1 MKVKKLLTALLAA
14 SCLTSAFTMSVT
26 PVNALSPKTIISV
39 VDVPEFS
46 DEPYVEINGN
56 KPYFTDSD
64 ITTDTFEIYSE
75 LDSLGRCGIAYANVC
90 TDIMPTEPRG
100 EIGSIKPSGWHS
112 VEYDCVDGKYL
123 YNRCHLIGYQL
134 AGENANEKNL
144 ITGTRYLNIDGM
156 LPFENAVDD
165 YVDETDNH
173 VLYRVTPDFEDN
185 NLVADGVQIEAYSVE
200 DNGEGICYNVYCYNA
215 QPGIE
220 IDYKTGS
227 SSLAS
232 STVSAT
238 GVKGDANGDGYLRAS
253 DAAFIAKK
261 LAEAAISGNSVTIAK
276 YPNADYNND
285 GKITAADSAA
295 IAKYLA
301 SKNVPVVTTT
311 KKTTTPT
318 TKTTVKTTK
327 KTTTTTVKSVPS
339 VVYITKTGKRYHYN
353 SKCNGGTYYECSY
366 ADAIKKGLTPCN
378 KCVK

>member
-1 MKVKKLLTALLAA
+1 M
-14 SCLTSAFTMSVT
+14 
-26 PVNALSPKTIISV
+26 
-39 VDVPEFS
+39 
-46 DEPYVEINGN
+46 
-56 KPYFTDSD
+56 
-64 ITTDTFEIYSE
+64 
-75 LDSLGRCGIAYANVC
+75 
-90 TDIMPTEPRG
+90 
-100 EIGSIKPSGWHS
+100 
-112 VEYDCVDGKYL
+112 
-123 YNRCHLIGYQL
+123 
-134 AGENANEKNL
+134 

>member
-1 MKVKKLLTALLAA
+1 MKIKKILTALLTA

-26 PVNALSPKTIISV
+26 PVNALSQETIVSV
-39 VDVPEFS
+39 EDVPKFS
-46 DEPYVEINGN
+46 NEPYVEINGN
-56 KPYFTDSD
+56 KPYFTDADMTTNEFETYSD
-64 ITTDTFEIYSE
+64 
-75 LDSLGRCGIAYANVC
+75 LDSLGRCGVAYANIC
-90 TDIMPTEPRG
+90 TDIMPTELRG
-100 EIGSIKPSGWHS
+100 EIGSVKPSGWHS
-112 VEYDCVDGKYL
+112 VKYDCVDGKYL

-200 DNGEGICYNVYCYNA
+200 NDGEGICCNVYCYNA

-227 SSLAS
+227 SSLQS
-232 STVSAT
+232 KAT
-238 GVKGDANGDGYLRAS
+238 SIKGDANGDGYLRAS
-253 DAAFIAKK
+253 DSAFIAKK
-261 LAEAAISGNSVTIAK
+261 LAEASISGIKVTIEQ

-285 GKITAADSAA
+285 GKITAADAAA

-301 SKNVPVVTTT
+301 KKNIPAVTTA

-327 KTTTTTVKSVPS
+327 KTTTTTVKRVPS

>member
-1 MKVKKLLTALLAA
+1 MKIKQILTTILAA
-14 SCLTSAFTMSVT
+14 SCITSVFTMSVT
-26 PVNALSPKTIISV
+26 PINALTPKSIISV
-39 VDVPEFS
+39 EDVPDFS
-46 DEPYVEINGN
+46 NEPYIEINGN
-56 KPYFTDSD
+56 KPYFTESD
-64 ITTDTFEIYSE
+64 ITTDAFEIYSE
-75 LDSLGRCGIAYANVC
+75 LDSLGRCGVAYANVC
-90 TDIMPTEPRG
+90 TDIMPNEPRG

-112 VEYDCVDGKYL
+112 VKYDCVDGKYL

-134 AGENANEKNL
+134 AGENANERNL
-144 ITGTRYLNIDGM
+144 ITGTRYLNIEGM

-173 VLYRVTPDFEDN
+173 VLYRVTPDFDNN

-200 DNGEGICYNVYCYNA
+200 DDGNGICCNVYCYNA

-220 IDYKTGS
+220 IDYKTGTS
-227 SSLAS
+227 FLQ
-232 STVSAT
+232 STAT
-238 GVKGDANGDGYLRAS
+238 GIKGDANGDGYLRAS

-261 LAEAAISGNSVTIAK
+261 LAESAINGNAVTIAK

-285 GKITAADSAA
+285 GKITAADAAA

-301 SKNVPVVTTT
+301 QKGVPAVTTT
-311 KKTTTPT
+311 KKTTTHT

-327 KTTTTTVKSVPS
+327 KSTTTTVKRIPS